1 MSAYPREIQPR
12 LTADLPQLV
21 GGGLKCLLECSKE
34 SMEFVVPKI
43 FVCTYLSSCF
53 AWSSL
58 L

>member
-1 MSAYPREIQPR
+1 MRAYSHEIQLR

-34 SMEFVVPKI
+34 STELVMPET